1 MLYRYFTLL
10 LGLFSGAARSSNL
23 SFALI
28 ASFGQYG
35 TNSSGVIPA
44 VDLALAEI
52 NSHPSVLQGYR
63 LFYDQAK
70 DSECLYAKSLQAFFS
85 EIQNDPVKLAVIGC
99 GCSVATQPVAAIT
112 SYWNIPQISYVDV
125 SSALDDRTTYKSH
138 FRTSPSDKHHYP
150 VFYSIMNHFGWK
162 RIGILTQNED
172 LFKLAELNIRG
183 ILETETVNYTVDSR
197 TFETK
202 SDPVAS
208 VHDLFLENDRQRIFF
223 LNSYPGQ
230 ARKILCQALKLGYT
244 YPKYAWITNDWYND
258 KWWTAA
264 ENSAVV
270 SCTDKQLEVFLEYA
284 LAIHSLPTVEDNS
297 GATDTGRNPEE
308 FISDYDAHCKQINCE
323 KSEAAGRA
331 YDAVWTLAFALN
343 STMTMVTSNSISG
356 TGCENMPGSLVTL
369 DQFNYTNQMMGCL
382 IQWNIQR
389 TNFSGVTGRVQ
400 FDENGT
406 RIQHTISLKQ
416 YRIDASGALIR
427 VPLAFFSVQN
437 NYTWTFL
444 PNYTD
449 HAVYPDGTPSDGTP
463 AQISRTYS
471 IPMVVIIDILSTCG
485 IVLVLICF
493 LFNLLCRKRR
503 VVRLSSVNLNYA
515 ILFGALLMYLSV
527 YTYLVPTISPNP
539 VKAMCV
545 LKEWLFIIGYSLCFG
560 TVLSR
565 MWRIYKI
572 FHNPT
577 PKKKSLK
584 DRHLLVIVS
593 VIVFIGI
600 GLVFLETAVPQL
612 LGTVELD
619 KDNEDSSGISANGV
633 HVDYS
638 LLVCYKASSL
648 AFYWKILI
656 FIYLAMLQ
664 IIGIMLAFQTRS
676 VNLILVILAID
687 TFLLNTYLNAYAA
700 IFSLGIII
708 LTTTF
713 LLFTFVPKMI
723 QIYQNQ
729 ETNSEPTV
737 STTTGRELGASSD
750 QETYKTQASSL
761 QERLQEREATIAA
774 LEKEITE
781 LKEEKLKLEMSFS
794 KKMEEAAL

>member
-1 MLYRYFTLL
+1 
-10 LGLFSGAARSSNL
+10 
-23 SFALI
+23 
-28 ASFGQYG
+28 
-35 TNSSGVIPA
+35 
-44 VDLALAEI
+44 
-52 NSHPSVLQGYR
+52 
-63 LFYDQAK
+63 
-70 DSECLYAKSLQAFFS
+70 
-85 EIQNDPVKLAVIGC
+85 
-99 GCSVATQPVAAIT
+99 
-112 SYWNIPQISYVDV
+112 
-125 SSALDDRTTYKSH
+125 
-138 FRTSPSDKHHYP
+138 
-150 VFYSIMNHFGWK
+150 MNHFGWK

-471 IPMVVIIDILSTCG
+471 IPM
-485 IVLVLICF
+485 
-493 LFNLLCRKRR
+493 
-503 VVRLSSVNLNYA
+503 
-515 ILFGALLMYLSV
+515 
-527 YTYLVPTISPNP
+527 
-539 VKAMCV
+539 
-545 LKEWLFIIGYSLCFG
+545 
-560 TVLSR
+560 
-565 MWRIYKI
+565 
-572 FHNPT
+572 
-577 PKKKSLK
+577 
-584 DRHLLVIVS
+584 
-593 VIVFIGI
+593 
-600 GLVFLETAVPQL
+600 
-612 LGTVELD
+612 
-619 KDNEDSSGISANGV
+619 ANGV

-676 VNLILVILAID
+676 VKYKELRDSKFVAIIIYVSSLILVILAID